1 MKRGDLTEA
10 SFCRSQTKEGVYS
23 HIYIDMDLILTQL
36 RELVAEALI
45 RLPIFNKMKLK
56 NIAKTLTVAPLLLSA
71 TSAFA
76 LYCGTDSNQNH
87 INAGRAELMYGI
99 NVNAIGSGEYLG
111 MSSGSTMLQETSSG
125 YFQKT
130 TSCPTGGGD
139 EEPPTSGGTVVHEDL
154 GPVAAQNPENTLK
167 KVAEFTGKNYHVAVS
182 GSDLVEDIGGDQQ
195 ADRLLL
201 PRTVYVDIPANAVV
215 EAAYVNYYGS
225 AYLTDHMYAE
235 DNTDDTVSGSELGFD
250 TEDDIA
256 NNEINIT
263 IGTNDLGPLTPSS
276 AAVGA
281 QSESIPSWWKMFGSA
296 GTMEDSK
303 VTMWN
308 NRLDLTSQFTGLTG
322 SIPVTVTRLQRADF
336 SGTTAS
342 AMEMGYAPAGRNDN
356 GDLANDCLANAS
368 YSVIV
373 VYYLPEGEDK
383 TISIYDGIAWGWN
396 NDFATS
402 GMKAHQTIP
411 YKAVTDIQI
420 LHDAID
426 ATGDTKLYLGALDG
440 DEYGHSGVPQCGS
453 SQYPHDT
460 GKDYTW
466 IKNGTGSVQYYENIY
481 EGSHA
486 PDVGTSFASY
496 PEVKTVANGINFNVV
511 AIDIENDVDNAV
523 NTLIHVEGDNPVSTQ
538 VDQEAMLI
546 SFAILEAKTMEQGTE
561 PPAPTNTAPVVTM
574 NGDAEMTLTVGDTFT
589 DPGATATDAEDG
601 AITPVADCNVST
613 SVAGTY
619 TCTYTATD
627 SGDLTDTATRTVIV
641 EEEEPPAPTNTAPVV
656 TLNGDA
662 SVTLEFGAAWTDPG
676 ASATD
681 AEDGAITPVVDCP
694 VDTQVAG
701 TYTCTYTA
709 TDSGALSDSV
719 TRTVVVEEEVVE
731 PPQQSCTEF
740 TATYQQHVD
749 AGRAEILYLSN
760 IYVIGSGEYL
770 GSTYIGGTATLIET
784 GPGAYAVGTCP

>member
-1 MKRGDLTEA
+1 MK
-10 SFCRSQTKEGVYS
+10 
-23 HIYIDMDLILTQL
+23 I
-36 RELVAEALI
+36 
-45 RLPIFNKMKLK
+45 K
-56 NIAKTLTVAPLLLSA
+56 NIIKVLSVAPLLLTASQ
-71 TSAFA
+71 AFA
-76 LYCGTDSNQNH
+76 LYCGEATNQTH
-87 INAGRAELMYGI
+87 IDAGRATLQY
-99 NVNAIGSGEYLG
+99 NVLVYANGSDEYLG
-111 MSSGSTMLQETSSG
+111 MTTDTKMIQETSAG
-125 YFQKT
+125 YFQT
-130 TSCPTGGGD
+130 ATSCSGGGGT
-139 EEPPTSGGTVVHEDL
+139 EPPAPDGTVVHENL
-154 GPVAAQNPENTLK
+154 GAVAAQNAENTLH

-195 ADRLLL
+195 ADKLSL
-201 PRTVYVDIPANAVV
+201 PRTVYVDIPENAVI

-225 AYLTDHMYAE
+225 AYLTDESLAE

-250 TEDDIA
+250 TEADIA

-263 IGTNDLGPLTPSS
+263 IGTNDLGALTPSS
-276 AAVGA
+276 ASVGEK
-281 QSESIPSWWKMFGSA
+281 SESIPSWWKMFGSA

-308 NRLDLTSQFTGLTG
+308 NRLDLTSQFSGLTG

-342 AMEMGYAPAGRNDN
+342 AMEMGYAPAGTNDN

-383 TISIYDGIAWGWN
+383 TIALYDGIAWGWN

-402 GMKAHQTIP
+402 GMKSHSTIP

-466 IKNGTGSVQYYENIY
+466 IKNGTGAVSYYENIY

-486 PDVGTSFASY
+486 PEVGTSFASY

-511 AIDIENDVDNAV
+511 AIDIENDVDESI
-523 NTLIHVEGDNPVSTQ
+523 NTLIHVEGDNPISTQ

-546 SFAILEAKTMEQGTE
+546 SFVILEAKTKAQSTE
-561 PPAPTNTAPVVTM
+561 PPATNAAPVVTM
-574 NGDAEMTLTVGDTFT
+574 NGDAEMTLEFGATFT

-601 AITPVADCNVST
+601 ALTPVVDCNVST
-613 SVAGTY
+613 SVAATY

-627 SGDLTDTATRTVIV
+627 SGALNDTATRTVIV
-641 EEEEPPAPTNTAPVV
+641 QEEVVEPPATNEAPVV
-656 TLNGDA
+656 TLTGDA
-662 SVTLEFGAAWTDPG
+662 AMTLAYGATFTDPG
-676 ASATD
+676 ATATD
-681 AEDGAITPVVDCP
+681 AEDGALTPVVDCN
-694 VDTQVAG
+694 VDTQTAG

-709 TDSGALSDSV
+709 TDSGALSDSA
-719 TRTVVVEEEVVE
+719 TRTVTVEEEVIE
-731 PPQQSCTEF
+731 PPACTSY
-740 TATYQQHVD
+740 TSTYQEHVD
-749 AGRAEILYLSN
+749 AGRAEIMYVSN

-770 GSTYIGGTATLIET
+770 SSTYVGGTATLIET
-784 GPGAYAVGTCP
+784 APGAYAKGTCP